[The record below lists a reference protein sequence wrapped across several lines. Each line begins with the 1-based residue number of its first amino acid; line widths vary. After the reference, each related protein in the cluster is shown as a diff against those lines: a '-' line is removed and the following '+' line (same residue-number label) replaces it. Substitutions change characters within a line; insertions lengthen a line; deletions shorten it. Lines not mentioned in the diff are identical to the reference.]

1 MYPFDD
7 TRGPSATIR
16 IPKTVARL
24 QNRDIFTGTIPN
36 PKPSRNMHA
45 CKTMRKT
52 GELTAFLSK
61 VLMIW
66 FSRIER
72 NDYCSAFG
80 AADIL
85 FAASE

>member
-1 MYPFDD
+1 MSPFDD
-7 TRGPSATIR
+7 TVEHQAPFEF
-16 IPKTVARL
+16 PKTVARL